1 MTKKQ
6 SKQKNTII
14 NSYEKIDKIE
24 KIEKIE
30 KIDKIDKIEKI
41 DNISFFFHE
50 EECKEN
56 STNNTD
62 IDINSFLDNC
72 EIEKTDKNPELF
84 IPHIFNYQDNFTIK
98 ELLLICE
105 YYGIAKE
112 LKLNKC
118 NKEKIIY
125 FLVDFESNSK
135 NFEIVCKRQT
145 LWFYINE
152 IKNDKFMKKYL
163 LL

>member
-1 MTKKQ
+1 MTK
-6 SKQKNTII
+6 KQKNTII
-14 NSYEKIDKIE
+14 NSS
-24 KIEKIE
+24 
-30 KIDKIDKIEKI
+30 DKIDKN

-50 EECKEN
+50 EESNEDSKN
-56 STNNTD
+56 
-62 IDINSFLDNC
+62 IDIISFFDNY
-72 EIEKTDKNPELF
+72 EMEETDKKNELF
-84 IPHIFNYQDNFTIK
+84 IPHIFNYQDNFTVK

-105 YYGIAKE
+105 YYGIVKE

-135 NFEIVCKRQT
+135 NFEIVCKRQN

-152 IKNDKFMKKYL
+152 IKNDKFMKKYVL
-163 LL
+163 L